1 MQSLTKLI
9 QDAGL
14 TDRVLSDQQLSRLV
28 DGSAQR
34 RYNLVNRAIKAG
46 ELIRLR
52 RGLYVMADQFRSI
65 PCHPYAMAQMFEPGS
80 YVSLESALSYHNWVP
95 EAVYTTTSIL
105 PGRKAKEYR
114 HDQFGL
120 FTFHSLAIQTGFF
133 LEQVQ
138 RIVADKQS
146 FLLAT
151 PVRAFMDLV
160 CFRKIEWQGMDWIEH
175 GMRIDREVWN
185 QVTGAQL
192 QALKNVYKHHRVRR
206 FLNELEIA
214 LGLEFKSSGGTGN
227 E

>member
-1 MQSLTKLI
+1 MQTLTKLI
-9 QDAGL
+9 RGARLADRLL
-14 TDRVLSDQQLSRLV
+14 TDQQLKRLV
-28 DGSAQR
+28 DGSDQR
-34 RYNLVNRAIKAG
+34 RYNLVNRAMKVG

-52 RGLYVMADQFRSI
+52 RGLYVMADQFRST

-95 EAVYTTTSIL
+95 EAVFTTTSIL
-105 PGRKAKEYR
+105 PGRKDKEYR

-120 FTFHSLAIQTGFF
+120 FTFHPLAIQPGSF
-133 LEQVQ
+133 LELVQ
-138 RIVADKQS
+138 RVEADKQS

-160 CFRKIEWQGMDWIEH
+160 CFRKIEWQGMDWIER

-185 QVTGAQL
+185 DVTGEQL
-192 QALKNVYKHHRVRR
+192 RSLKNVYKHQRTQR
-206 FLNELEIA
+206 FLNKLEIA
-214 LGLEFKSSGGTGN
+214 LGLELTSSGGADH

>member
-9 QDAGL
+9 QDAHL

-28 DGSAQR
+28 DGSDQR

-52 RGLYVMADQFRSI
+52 RGLYVMADQFRNI
-65 PCHPYAMAQMFEPGS
+65 PCQPYAMAQMFEPGS

-120 FTFHSLAIQTGFF
+120 FTFHPLAVQPGCF
-133 LEQVQ
+133 LELVQ
-138 RIVADKQS
+138 RVEVDKQS
-146 FLLAT
+146 FLLAS

-160 CFRKIEWQGMDWIEH
+160 CFRKIEWQGMDWIEY
-175 GMRIDREVWN
+175 GMRIDSEVWEH
-185 QVTGAQL
+185 VTGAQL
-192 QALKNVYKHHRVRR
+192 RSLKNAYKNKRARR

-214 LGLEFKSSGGTGN
+214 LGLEFTSSGANGQ
-227 E
+227 

>member
-9 QDAGL
+9 QDAHL

-28 DGSAQR
+28 DGSDQR

-52 RGLYVMADQFRSI
+52 RGLYVMADQFRNA

-120 FTFHSLAIQTGFF
+120 FTFHTLAIQPGFF
-133 LEQVQ
+133 LEHVQ

-146 FLLAT
+146 FLLAG

-185 QVTGAQL
+185 HVNGAQL
-192 QALKNVYKHHRVRR
+192 RSLKNVYKHQRVRR

-214 LGLEFKSSGGTGN
+214 LGLELTSSRGTGH